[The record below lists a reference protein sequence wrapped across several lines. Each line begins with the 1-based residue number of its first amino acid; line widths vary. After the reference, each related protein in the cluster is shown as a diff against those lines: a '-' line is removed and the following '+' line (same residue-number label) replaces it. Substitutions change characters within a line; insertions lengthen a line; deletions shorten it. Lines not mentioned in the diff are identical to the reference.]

1 MLGIMSTK
9 PFNVRL
15 PEWAVQYINERAATS
30 GTTKTDVLLEALQ
43 SLKVQDREAL
53 MRKGYEEMRE
63 IDRLLAEESL

>member
-1 MLGIMSTK
+1 MLGNMSTK

-53 MRKGYEEMRE
+53 MRQGYEEMRE
-63 IDRLLAEESL
+63 INRLLAEESL